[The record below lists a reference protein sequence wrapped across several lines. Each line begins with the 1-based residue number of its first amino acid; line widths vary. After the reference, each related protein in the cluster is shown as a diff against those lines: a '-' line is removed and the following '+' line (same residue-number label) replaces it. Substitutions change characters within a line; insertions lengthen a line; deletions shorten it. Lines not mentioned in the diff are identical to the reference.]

1 MVRTPPRKTAALKS
15 AAPKAVTPK
24 TVTPK
29 TVAMSELDVTDRAQ
43 LAKAV
48 KALAAQCHIMKT
60 AHARVGVPEWRVR
73 MGGYAGLA
81 RIIAFQ
87 QLSTKAA
94 GTIWGRVEVLLGK
107 ITPAAVLAADID
119 ALRACGMSRPKIAH
133 LRSIA
138 TAIEDGSLNLK
149 RVARASDADAQAELT
164 AVKGI
169 GPWTADIY
177 LMFALGRWDV
187 FPHADIG
194 LSEAYRVI
202 SGERKRHPP
211 KRFLRTGERWRPYRG
226 VAAHLLWAY
235 INAAREEQRGGA

>member
-1 MVRTPPRKTAALKS
+1 MPKPAAIN
-15 AAPKAVTPK
+15 V
-24 TVTPK
+24 VN
-29 TVAMSELDVTDRAQ
+29 LDVTDKAQ

-48 KALAAQCHIMKT
+48 KALARQCEIMKA
-60 AHARVGVPEWRVR
+60 AHAYVGVPEWRVR
-73 MGGYAGLA
+73 MSGYAGLA

-107 ITPAAVLAADID
+107 VTPAAVLAADID
-119 ALRACGMSRPKIAH
+119 ALRACGMSRPKISH

-149 RVARASDADAQAELT
+149 RVARSSDDDARNELT

-169 GPWTADIY
+169 GPWTADVY

-194 LSEAYRVI
+194 LSEAYRMI
-202 SGERKRHPP
+202 SGQRKRHPP
-211 KRFLRTGERWRPYRG
+211 KRFLKTGERWRPYRG

>member
-1 MVRTPPRKTAALKS
+1 MVRP
-15 AAPKAVTPK
+15 APAT
-24 TVTPK
+24 
-29 TVAMSELDVTDRAQ
+29 LDVTDRKQ
-43 LAKAV
+43 LTAAV
-48 KALAAQCHIMKT
+48 KHLARQCEIISA
-60 AHARVGVPEWRVR
+60 AHAYVGVPDWRVR
-73 MGGYAGLA
+73 AGGYAGLA

-94 GTIWGRVEVLLGK
+94 GTIWGRVETLVGK

-119 ALRACGMSRPKIAH
+119 ALRACGMSRPKISH
-133 LRSIA
+133 IRSIA
-138 TAIEDGSLNLK
+138 TAIEDGSLNLR
-149 RVARASDADAQAELT
+149 RVARASDDAAREELT

-169 GPWTADIY
+169 GPWTADVY

-194 LSEAYRVI
+194 LSEAYRMI

-226 VAAHLLWAY
+226 VAAHMLWSY
-235 INAAREEQRGGA
+235 INAARDAQRGGA

>member
-1 MVRTPPRKTAALKS
+1 MPQTALKKTALKPKPIP
-15 AAPKAVTPK
+15 AAA
-24 TVTPK
+24 
-29 TVAMSELDVTDRAQ
+29 LDVTDKKQ

-48 KALAAQCHIMKT
+48 KHLAGQCQIIKA
-60 AHARVGVPEWRVR
+60 AHAYVGVPEWRTR
-73 MGGYAGLA
+73 LGGYAGLA

-94 GTIWGRVEVLLGK
+94 GTIWGRVEVLLGEV
-107 ITPAAVLAADID
+107 TPKSVLAADID
-119 ALRACGMSRPKIAH
+119 ALRACGMSRPKISH
-133 LRSIA
+133 IRSIA

-149 RVARASDADAQAELT
+149 RVAKASDDAAREELV

-169 GPWTADIY
+169 GPWTADVY

-194 LSEAYRVI
+194 LSEAYRMI
-202 SGERKRHPP
+202 TGERKRHPP
-211 KRFLRTGERWRPYRG
+211 KKFLKTGERWRPYRG
-226 VAAHLLWAY
+226 VAAHMLWAY